1 MAGADVAADSEV
13 VINYGRKSNEQLLL
27 YGSV

>member
-1 MAGADVAADSEV
+1 VAADSEV